1 MGKNKLKRWAELL
14 EFERV
19 FQPARGPETT
29 ASRLKGHWHEG
40 VFNNDHPLV
49 LEIGCGRGEYSVNLA
64 LRYPVKNFIG
74 IDIKGARLWRGAKTG
89 HENKMTN
96 LAFLRIQAEMIGYFF
111 STGEVSEIWLT
122 FPDPQLQES
131 RERKRLTHPGFL
143 KQYRQLLKPGGLLHL
158 KTDSAFLFE
167 YTLGM
172 LRQENGKLMVA
183 SPDVYRDAACP
194 KDMDIQTTYEKMFTE
209 KGLTIKYL
217 CFSFF

>member
-14 EFERV
+14 KFERV
-19 FQPARGPETT
+19 FQPARGPETLE
-29 ASRLKGHWHEG
+29 SGLKGHWHDR
-40 VFNNDHPLV
+40 VFHNDHQLV
-49 LEIGCGRGEYSVNLA
+49 LEIGCGRGEYCVNLG
-64 LRYPVKNFIG
+64 LRYPGKNFVG

-89 HENKMTN
+89 HENGMTN

-111 STGEVSEIWLT
+111 NPSEVSEIWLT
-122 FPDPQLQES
+122 FPDPQVQES

-167 YTLGM
+167 YTLEV
-172 LRQENGKLMVA
+172 LKQESGRLMAVC
-183 SPDVYRDAACP
+183 PDVYRDATCP
-194 KDMDIQTTYEKMFTE
+194 RDMDIQTTYEKMFAE
-209 KGLTIKYL
+209 KGMTIKYL